1 MRLEKM
7 VLAATLVAAFAL
19 SGCKALENLTGP
31 GDGLTGPDTFSLTT
45 NMSNSTGDAT
55 ILDAQILID
64 NNVVADSCPD
74 ADEFPDF
81 DPDGNQVG
89 TSCSAPAVATA
100 TLSTAGHIGP
110 GTHTM
115 RFFISSQTTNYT
127 RTPYTVL
134 PFTIRV
140 VDQNGVHLP
149 DINLA
154 GQAASLQ
161 VGGSI
166 DYTFTI

>member
-1 MRLEKM
+1 MRLEKLY
-7 VLAATLVAAFAL
+7 LAATLMAAFAL
-19 SGCKALENLTGP
+19 SGCKALEHLTSP
-31 GDGLTGPDTFSLTT
+31 DDGLTGPDTFSLTT

-64 NNVVADSCPD
+64 NNVVADSCPAGD
-74 ADEFPDF
+74 DFPDF

-89 TSCSAPAVATA
+89 SSCSAPAVPTA

-115 RFFISSQTTNYT
+115 RFFMSSETTT
-127 RTPYTVL
+127 RAPYSVL

-140 VDQNGVHLP
+140 IDQNGVHLP
-149 DINLA
+149 DINLP
-154 GQAASLQ
+154 GQSGTLGS
-161 VGGSI
+161 GGSI
-166 DYTFTI
+166 VYSFTI